1 MGPPM
6 TVAVLM
12 YHSVAATTTS
22 AFANLTVDP
31 VLFAEQMAMLHE
43 QALDVIPFR
52 EVPGALAAGRGAVT
66 ISIDDGLAD
75 AAREA
80 APVLLALGLP
90 ATLFVPSGFV
100 GGTSRWLRGPDA
112 DRAMLSWS
120 DLDQLARA
128 GFEIG
133 SHGRGH
139 LAADV
144 NPPELVRRDA
154 AESRIELENHLG
166 IAVTSFAY
174 PFGYHTAAGRRAI
187 REAGFAQACAV
198 GDLAACAGDDRWALP
213 RLAVTPE
220 TTSEALLAMVRRA
233 PSRAARG
240 WVRAKRSAWGA
251 GRRCGACGPPESRRG
266 QGVLA

>member
-1 MGPPM
+1 MRPPT

-12 YHSVAATTTS
+12 YHSVAATTTT

-31 VLFAEQMAMLHE
+31 VLFTEHMAMLRE
-43 QALDVIPFR
+43 APLDVIPFN
-52 EVPGALAAGRGAVT
+52 EVPGALAAGHSAVA

-75 AAREA
+75 AAGEA

-100 GGTSRWLRGPDA
+100 GGTSRWLREPDA
-112 DRAMLSWS
+112 DRAMVSWS
-120 DLDQLARA
+120 DLDELARA

-133 SHGRGH
+133 SHGRAH

-144 NPPELVRRDA
+144 NPLERVRRDA
-154 AESRIELENHLG
+154 AESRVDLEDRLG
-166 IAVTSFAY
+166 IPVTSFAY
-174 PFGYHTAAGRRAI
+174 PFGYHTAGARRAI

-198 GDLAACAGDDRWALP
+198 GDLAACPGDDRWALP

-220 TTSEALLAMVRRA
+220 TTAEALLATVSRA
-233 PSRAARG
+233 PSRAARA
-240 WVRAKRSAWGA
+240 WVRAKRSAWSA

-266 QGVLA
+266 RGVLV

>member
-1 MGPPM
+1 MRPPT

-31 VLFAEQMAMLHE
+31 VLFAEHMAMLRE
-43 QALDVIPFR
+43 QALDVIPFG
-52 EVPGALAAGRGAVT
+52 EVPGALAAGRAAVA

-75 AAREA
+75 AAGEA
-80 APVLLALGLP
+80 APVLLAHGLP
-90 ATLFVPSGFV
+90 ATLFVPTGFV
-100 GGTSRWLRGPDA
+100 GGTSRWLRGEDGN
-112 DRAMLSWS
+112 RAMVSWS
-120 DLDQLARA
+120 DLDELARA

-133 SHGRGH
+133 SHGHGH

-144 NPPELVRRDA
+144 NPSDMVRRDA
-154 AESRIELENHLG
+154 AESRIEIEDHLG

-174 PFGYHTAAGRRAI
+174 PFGYHTAGARRAI

-198 GDLAACAGDDRWALP
+198 DDLAACADDDRWALP

-220 TTSEALLAMVRRA
+220 TTSEALLAMVNRS

-240 WVRAKRSAWGA
+240 WSRAKRSVWAA
-251 GRRCGACGPPESRRG
+251 GRRCGACGPRESRRG
-266 QGVLA
+266 QGVLV